1 MLAPFWG
8 VADSRQKSDTL
19 ILTFVNNCPLPFE
32 IAPMKNALYTAE
44 QVCLIGHILA
54 MAFGL
59 AGLLLVVPHPEFILA
74 LPPWGQQ
81 LFQWSMANGGVVY
94 IVLGALAIALHTYR
108 HFGLGKLLGFLL
120 PAVGISLT
128 SELLGTS
135 TGFPFG
141 HYGYLSG
148 LGYKI
153 AGLVPFTIP
162 LSWFYMGLVTFLLAY
177 SGFISRPLREGKP
190 LGFGAVLSTV
200 GLGAIFLTAW
210 DFVLDPAMSQTAVPF
225 WQFQEV
231 GEFFGMPYRNIL
243 GWTGTGAMFMGL
255 AMITWW
261 PKPVVVNR
269 RQLITPLLVYLV
281 NFAFGAVITLTSLDQ
296 RFWIPATLGFVL
308 GVVPVT
314 LLWWFA
320 QTSLGKTAVDLR

>member
-1 MLAPFWG
+1 
-8 VADSRQKSDTL
+8 
-19 ILTFVNNCPLPFE
+19 
-32 IAPMKNALYTAE
+32 MKPINRLYRAE
-44 QVCLIGHILA
+44 QVCLISHIMA

-81 LFQWSMANGGVVY
+81 LFQLSMGSGGVVY
-94 IVLGALAIALHTYR
+94 IVLGAVAIALHAYR
-108 HFGLGKLLGFLL
+108 NFGLGKLLGFLL
-120 PAVGISLT
+120 PALGISLT

-148 LGYKI
+148 LGYKV

-177 SGFISRPLREGKP
+177 SGFISRPLREGKRIG
-190 LGFGAVLSTV
+190 LGAGVITV
-200 GLGAIFLTAW
+200 GLAAIFLTAW

-225 WQFQEV
+225 WQFQDV

-243 GWTGTGAMFMGL
+243 GWTGTAAVFMGL
-255 AMITWW
+255 GLVAWW
-261 PKPVVVNR
+261 PKPMVVNR
-269 RQLITPLLVYLV
+269 TQLITPLVIYLV
-281 NFAFGAVITLTSLDQ
+281 NFAFGAMITLTALDQ
-296 RFWIPATLGFVL
+296 RFWIPTTLGVVL
-308 GVVPVT
+308 GVVPVVA
-314 LLWWFA
+314 LWWSA
-320 QTSLGKTAVDLR
+320 DAAPLEEVQGVNINT